1 MGNGA
6 DGTQTIYGVVNLLLW
21 PISPIWEIPQL
32 VIGSKTINERSLIFY
47 YEHKKNG
54 WKVRKFEKET
64 KRKKKRT
71 QKSNRRRT
79 GINTSLFI
87 KKEEV

>member
-32 VIGSKTINERSLIFY
+32 VIGAKTINERSLIFY
-47 YEHKKNG
+47 YEHTDVEEEEWLKG
-54 WKVRKFEKET
+54 QKV
-64 KRKKKRT
+64 
-71 QKSNRRRT
+71 
-79 GINTSLFI
+79 
-87 KKEEV
+87 

>member
-32 VIGSKTINERSLIFY
+32 VIGAKTINERSLIFY
-47 YEHKKNG
+47 YEHTDAEEEE
-54 WKVRKFEKET
+54 WLEDQKV
-64 KRKKKRT
+64 
-71 QKSNRRRT
+71 
-79 GINTSLFI
+79 
-87 KKEEV
+87 